1 MEGVCTGV
9 YLFYFIAEQTY
20 KYTKMYFLL
29 LLYLLVINGGINGSG
44 GGRLQNF
51 CPFYLFGKK
60 ESARLPPRELSAGA
74 GRWRWVI
81 MKDCDDPS

>member
-1 MEGVCTGV
+1 M
-9 YLFYFIAEQTY
+9 Y

-29 LLYLLVINGGINGSG
+29 LLYLLGINGEIKGSG
-44 GGRLQNF
+44 GGRLKNF

-74 GRWRWVI
+74 GRCWRVI
-81 MKDCDDPS
+81 MKTVMTRRSRIDKLRRRAKGIL